1 MNKLTFITGRESVGF
16 APKAK
21 KAATEVAG
29 YFSPTALTGT
39 QKNVA
44 KTAEAKMSPA
54 VESYVASHA
63 GINPVNV
70 DSAKSGAKIEYLG

>member
-1 MNKLTFITGRESVGF
+1 MNKLTVITGRESVGF
-16 APKAK
+16 APRVK
-21 KAATEVAG
+21 KAATEAIG
-29 YFSPTALTGT
+29 YFRPAALTGT

-44 KTAEAKMSPA
+44 KKAEAKMSPA

-70 DSAKSGAKIEYLG
+70 DSAKSGAKIEYFG